1 MRPKI
6 ELIVDEMGP
15 VFDKEALSIP
25 LDTDQPEI
33 VYMKYREDPDTSTP
47 ENTLNSPVPQS
58 QCFLLVN

>member
-25 LDTDQPEI
+25 LDTGQPEI